1 MKNKLLYF
9 LSVIIIFVVVLKFID
24 VSLQKQLI
32 ILIAALLINSFVYIK
47 VVMSS
52 NKTKNGTFFDE
63 LNILTDQYMK
73 DRDHEKYLQAL
84 MNMNLKPRT
93 QDAKNAYYFDLS
105 NVYYNMEK
113 YQEASENLDMVR
125 PRTDGFQDK
134 VERQRKLIDDAW
146 K

>member
-1 MKNKLLYF
+1 MKNKLLYL
-9 LSVIIIFVVVLKFID
+9 LSVVVIFVVVLKFID
-24 VSLQKQLI
+24 VSLQKQLV
-32 ILIAALLINSFVYIK
+32 ILIAVLLVNSFIYIK
-47 VVMSS
+47 VVMSN

-63 LNILTDQYMK
+63 LNLITDEYMK
-73 DRDHEKYLQAL
+73 DRDHQKYLEAL
-84 MNMNLKPRT
+84 KNMNLQPRT

-105 NVYYNMEK
+105 NVYYNMEM